1 MTTTDRGDDV
11 TTETDTTTKT
21 FWLTDEPVKYEIRH
35 RDRSDMV
42 NAGVLILRWTAED
55 ECEQGV
61 LEIVQEGDTLRLRQY
76 DGDLDAAKVIA
87 EDQKLLRAYRS
98 RLNIW
103 AEIWKVATA

>member
-1 MTTTDRGDDV
+1 MTT
-11 TTETDTTTKT
+11 ETTTKT
-21 FWLTDEPVKYEIRH
+21 FWVTNEPIKYEIRH

-42 NAGVLILRWTAED
+42 NAGVHILRWTAED

-61 LEIVQEGDTLRLRQY
+61 LEIVQDGDTLRLRQW
-76 DGDLDAAKVIA
+76 DGDLDAAVRIA
-87 EDQKLLRAYRS
+87 EDQKLLRNYPT